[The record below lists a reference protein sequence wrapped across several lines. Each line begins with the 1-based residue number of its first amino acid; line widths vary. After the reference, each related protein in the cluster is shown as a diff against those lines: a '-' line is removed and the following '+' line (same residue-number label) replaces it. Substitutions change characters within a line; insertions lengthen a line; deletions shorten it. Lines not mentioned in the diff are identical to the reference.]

1 MFKDSYKE
9 QHMLSNEAH
18 VTLTESLW
26 LTEPLTELRSCSWTT
41 SEAWQKFASN
51 TPYAF
56 QLILKWIISDFRSNT
71 CWPYVGISA
80 QQRV

>member
-26 LTEPLTELRSCSWTT
+26 LTEPLTELSSCSWTT
-41 SEAWQKFASN
+41 SEAWQKFTSI
-51 TPYAF
+51 

-71 CWPYVGISA
+71 CWPYVGVSA
-80 QQRV
+80 QQRL

>member
-41 SEAWQKFASN
+41 SEAWQKFTSI
-51 TPYAF
+51 

-71 CWPYVGISA
+71 CWPYVGVSA
-80 QQRV
+80 QQRL